1 MRIPIPVVALLCLCV
16 VGGVWWFGT
25 RSHDFL
31 TPPPESRL
39 AAVRAKVEFSLPR
52 ADHPDDVAT
61 TPAAAGEAT
70 APPPGEAPKPAI
82 DPGDFNK
89 LPNLAE
95 YRDDAAKGA
104 VHPADL
110 AVLLESQGQPQRALL
125 AWERVLDS
133 TTADENQTRA
143 AIAAIKRLRAGLSDW
158 NADPAAAI
166 AVTLHAGTGKSTAAV
181 LTPVLEEIARELEK
195 ASSGVL
201 KVTASVAS
209 GHDIPSTM
217 GPAPVAIW
225 LAGPASDS
233 PSTEVLSFTIG
244 PPESLHADV
253 LKTLFQLIRGHIG
266 RTASL
271 SIPAAMADEA
281 EPLGIM
287 QSHIT
292 RLAWLELGTRLNK
305 PAE

>member
-1 MRIPIPVVALLCLCV
+1 VRIPIPVVALLCLCV

-25 RSHDFL
+25 RSHNFL
-31 TPPPESRL
+31 TPPPESEL
-39 AAVRAKVEFSLPR
+39 AAIRAKVEFSLPR
-52 ADHPDDVAT
+52 ADHPDDVIS
-61 TPAAAGEAT
+61 TPAPAKESPT
-70 APPPGEAPKPAI
+70 PPPTEGPKPAI
-82 DPGDFNK
+82 KPDSP
-89 LPNLAE
+89 PSLAE
-95 YRDDAAKGA
+95 YHDLTDKSAA
-104 VHPADL
+104 HLMDL
-110 AVLLESQGQPQRALL
+110 AGTLETEGEFQRALL

-133 TTADENQTRA
+133 TTADETQTRA
-143 AIAAIKRLRAGLSDW
+143 AIAAIKRLQAGLSDW

-166 AVTLHAGTGKSTAAV
+166 AITLHAGTGKSIAAV

-209 GHDIPSTM
+209 GHDIPSSM

-233 PSTEVLSFTIG
+233 LSTEVLSFTVG
-244 PPESLHADV
+244 PPESLRADV
-253 LKTLFQLIRGHIG
+253 HKTLFQLVRGYTG

-281 EPLGIM
+281 EPLEIM

-292 RLAWLELGTRLNK
+292 RLAWLELATRLNK
-305 PAE
+305 PVK